1 MGFHCNHYYFVWNNS
16 QGHWKQVLSFVSQ
29 GDDLGHAETFGV
41 DHHYPGSQN
50 NSLTVVLYGELGT
63 REFAE
68 FHQVLKTYAV
78 KGAIDYVL
86 RHYVKVSTKRVVII
100 TV

>member
-1 MGFHCNHYYFVWNNS
+1 MLIFIF
-16 QGHWKQVLSFVSQ
+16 K
-29 GDDLGHAETFGV
+29 GDYPGRVETFGL

-50 NSLTVVLYGELGT
+50 NSRTVVLYGELGT

-78 KGAIDYVL
+78 KGDIDYVL
-86 RHYVKVSTKRVVII
+86 RHYVKVSTRRAGNINS
-100 TV
+100 